1 MTVAMDDDT
10 VGGPPRRTGRNAE
23 LLVALLVTG
32 IGAFLL
38 HGAASMDVPDT
49 AGFLGPRFFPTVV
62 GVFLA
67 ALGVLLAVRTLRGG
81 RTAAD
86 KPQQDSERIDWK
98 PLGFVGGTLLLH
110 LLLLD
115 VLGWILAG
123 ALLFWGVSYAL
134 GSRRA
139 LRDLGIAFVV
149 AAAVQLG
156 FSAGLGLNL
165 PAGILLG
172 VV

>member
-1 MTVAMDDDT
+1 MTAAKDET
-10 VGGPPRRTGRNAE
+10 SSAPPPRRTAD
-23 LLVALLVTG
+23 LLVAALVTG

-38 HGAASMDVPDT
+38 HGAATMDVPDT
-49 AGFLGPRFFPTVV
+49 AGFLGPRFFPAAV
-62 GVFLA
+62 GAFLA
-67 ALGVLLAVRTLRGG
+67 GLGILSAVRAFWRG
-81 RTAAD
+81 RTAAEP
-86 KPQQDSERIDWK
+86 PQDRVDWK
-98 PLGFVGGTLLLH
+98 PLGVVGATLLLH

-115 VLGWILAG
+115 VLGWIIAG

-134 GSRRA
+134 GSRRV
-139 LRDLGIAFVV
+139 LRDLGISFVV

>member
-1 MTVAMDDDT
+1 MTVATDDET
-10 VGGPPRRTGRNAE
+10 TGGPSRRTGRNAE
-23 LLVALLVTG
+23 LLIALLVVG

-38 HGAASMDVPDT
+38 HGAVSMNVPAT

-62 GVFLA
+62 GAFLA
-67 ALGVLLAVRTLRGG
+67 ALGVLLAARALQRRP
-81 RTAAD
+81 RTAEQ
-86 KPQQDSERIDWK
+86 PHQQTERADWK
-98 PLGFVGGTLLLH
+98 PLALVGGTLLLH
-110 LLLLD
+110 LLLLE

-134 GSRRA
+134 GSRRV

-156 FSAGLGLNL
+156 FSAGLGLTL

>member
-1 MTVAMDDDT
+1 MTVAINDAANEL
-10 VGGPPRRTGRNAE
+10 PPRRKRKADI
-23 LLVALLVTG
+23 LVALLVIS

-38 HGAASMDVPDT
+38 HGAATMEVPDT
-49 AGFLGPRFFPTVV
+49 AGFLGPRFFPVAC
-62 GVFLA
+62 GAFLA
-67 ALGVLLAVRTLRGG
+67 ALGSLLAVRALRQAQ
-81 RTAAD
+81 AATEQ
-86 KPQQDSERIDWK
+86 PNQDAEHTDWK
-98 PLGFVGGTLLLH
+98 PLGIVGATLLLH
-110 LLLLD
+110 LLLLQF
-115 VLGWILAG
+115 LGWILAG

-134 GSRRA
+134 GSRRV
-139 LRDLGIAFVV
+139 LRDLGIALVV